1 MAETTFS
8 QAREALRLADSDPR
22 RAAAQAAAVLESA
35 RAAHDNAAA
44 AVAERALG
52 LAAMHVDDLDIALSH
67 LRAAIR
73 HGRRAGSPLLAAE
86 ARMTLAF
93 VLNRRGRPRTAS
105 AEIETA
111 ILDLDGV
118 PRARAEAQRGAIM
131 HQLGRFDEALS
142 SYQGALPVLRKAGD
156 ELWMLRVLSNR
167 GLLHAH
173 RQEFA
178 MAEAD
183 LREAEQLSRS
193 LDLGLWSA
201 FVQQNLGEV
210 SALRGDVPA
219 ALNYLHL
226 AEELLGPLRSKAGPL
241 LADRSQLLLSVRLAA
256 EAREA
261 AEQAVAAFEA
271 ERRSIAVPEVR
282 LLLARAATVEGD
294 MATTLLQAER
304 AEREFARQQRPQWS
318 IVTRLMVLT
327 ARAAMPDRYRVRVG
341 QVERCIGPLVEAGWP
356 ASALEA
362 RLLAARLA
370 LDRRQT
376 ERGLR
381 HLHQAGRARRSGPAT
396 LRARGWYA
404 QAQLRL
410 ATGNKHGATTAVRAG
425 LRILDEHRATLGA
438 TDLRAHASGHR
449 VELVDLGLH
458 IALTE
463 ARPDQVFAWA
473 ERGRASHLLLRP
485 ARPAEDPVLAGMLAE
500 LRVTVA
506 QIISGRKAR
515 GSVTRLVQRQ
525 VSLERRIR
533 DHCRLQ
539 LEGVDG
545 NPVDPAR
552 LSELAGD
559 LGDVALLEFVI
570 HDGTL
575 HVLSVVG
582 GRVRLHRVGPVDAIL
597 ELVDRVTFTVRRLGH
612 PTASVASRTAASA
625 LLRRS
630 ATALDES
637 VLGITAA
644 EVGDRPLVIIPTGP
658 LQSLPWS
665 VLPSC
670 VGRPVTVAPSA
681 TLWQRAAAAPADP
694 MPRRVVVGYGLPGA
708 VTEAETVGAMHRT
721 TALVEEAA
729 TVDAV
734 TRAMNGAGLA
744 HIAAHGRVQPQN
756 PLFSS
761 LMLAD
766 GPLTVYDIERLD
778 RVPRMVILAACDG
791 GRTVVRAGDELLG
804 ISATLLSRGT
814 RQVIASVVPVPDV
827 ETAPIMVAFHEL
839 LLAGHQ
845 APQALAEVQKRFAGE
860 DTAGAA
866 AAAGFVCV
874 GAGAAIGK
882 PSVSAAPS
890 ASPSWD
896 EGA

>member
-1 MAETTFS
+1 MDETTILD
-8 QAREALRLADSDPR
+8 AREALRLADSDPR
-22 RAAAQAAAVLESA
+22 RAAAQAAAVLARA
-35 RAAHDNAAA
+35 RAAHDHAAA
-44 AVAERALG
+44 AVAQRALG
-52 LAAMHVDDLDIALSH
+52 LAAMHVEDLDVALSH
-67 LRAAIR
+67 LRGAIR
-73 HGRRAGSPLLAAE
+73 HGRRANSPLLAAE

-93 VLNRRGRPRTAS
+93 VLNRRGRSRTAS
-105 AEIETA
+105 AEIDTA
-111 ILDLDGV
+111 IRDLDGV

-142 SYQGALPVLRKAGD
+142 SYQRALPVLRKAGD

-178 MAEAD
+178 VAETD

-201 FVQQNLGEV
+201 FVQQNLGQV

-226 AEELLGPLRSKAGPL
+226 AEQRLGSLRSKAGPL
-241 LADRSQLLLSVRLAA
+241 LVDRSELLLSVRLAA

-294 MATTLLQAER
+294 VATTLLQAER

-318 IVTRLMVLT
+318 ILARLMVLT
-327 ARAAMPDRYRVRVG
+327 ARAATPDRHRVRVG

-356 ASALEA
+356 AAALEA

-370 LDRRQT
+370 FDRGQIRRALD
-376 ERGLR
+376 
-381 HLHQAGRARRSGPAT
+381 HLELAGRARRRGPAT

-410 ATGNKHGATTAVRAG
+410 ATGNKRGATTAVRAG

-449 VELVDLGLH
+449 VELVDLGLR
-458 IALTE
+458 IALTDG
-463 ARPDQVFAWA
+463 RPGQIFAWA

-485 ARPAEDPVLAGMLAE
+485 ARPTDDPVLADLLAE

-506 QIISGRKAR
+506 QIIAGGKA
-515 GSVTRLVQRQ
+515 GSSVTRLVQRQ

-533 DHCRLQ
+533 DHSRLQ
-539 LEGVDG
+539 RKGIDG
-545 NPVDPAR
+545 NPVDPVR
-552 LSELAGD
+552 LSELARD
-559 LGDVALLEFVI
+559 LGDAALLEFVI

-582 GRVRLHRVGPVDAIL
+582 GRVRLHRIGPVDAVR
-597 ELVDRVTFTVRRLGH
+597 ELVDRVTFTLRRLGH
-612 PTASVASRTAASA
+612 PAASHASRSAASA

-630 ATALDES
+630 ATALDEL
-637 VLGITAA
+637 VLGATAA
-644 EVGDRPLVIIPTGP
+644 EAGDRPLVVIPTGA

-681 TLWQRAAAAPADP
+681 TLWHQAAAASAEP
-694 MPRRVVVGYGLPGA
+694 MPRRVAVGFGLPGA
-708 VTEAETVGAMHRT
+708 VIEAETVGALHRT
-721 TALVEEAA
+721 AALVDEAA
-729 TVDAV
+729 TVGAV

-778 RVPRMVILAACDG
+778 RMPRMVILAACDS

-804 ISATLLSRGT
+804 ISATLLSRGA

-827 ETAPIMVAFHEL
+827 ETAPMMVAFHEL
-839 LLAGHQ
+839 LLAGRQ
-845 APQALAEVQKRFAGE
+845 APQALAEVQKRFTGE

-874 GAGAAIGK
+874 GAAATIG
-882 PSVSAAPS
+882 
-890 ASPSWD
+890 
-896 EGA
+896 